1 MPKRI
6 PKESKHQKLEKMRL
20 QALQMVKDGGRPTA
34 VAKELGVSYRSIC
47 LWRKAA
53 AAGGAVALKSRG
65 KPGPASRISEGQK
78 DILKTALLNGAVSA
92 GYDSQLWTLKRV
104 QAFIRKSFDIR
115 LSIPTV
121 FYLLR
126 NMGFSSQKPQ
136 KRARERDPKK
146 VEAWK
151 EQKWPEIKEKAKTE
165 DRTIIFIDESGIS
178 QKPARAATWA
188 PIGETPV
195 IEFNFNWKKL
205 SAIAGVSFESFWF
218 ALHDGSIKSEQIIA
232 FVDQLRK
239 KVGKKMLLVWD
250 GLRAHWSGD
259 VRRHIESLGDQ
270 VHLEQLPAYSPD
282 LNPVEFLWGHLKQH
296 ELANFCATSLGILSK
311 KTRDVLRKTQKRPSI
326 IKAFWIQAELPLG
339 I

>member
-1 MPKRI
+1 MAKRPPKQ
-6 PKESKHQKLEKMRL
+6 SKHQLLEQKRMK
-20 QALQMVKDGGRPTA
+20 AMEMINSGTRPTE
-34 VAKELGVSYRSIC
+34 VARLLDVSYRSVC
-47 LWRKAA
+47 LWRKAVRT
-53 AAGGAVALKSRG
+53 GGDVALKSRG
-65 KPGPASRISEGQK
+65 RPGPAPQMTEDQRT
-78 DILKTALLNGAVSA
+78 ILKSALIGGAVNA

-104 QAFIRKSFDIR
+104 QAYIRKTFSIK
-115 LSIPTV
+115 LSIPTT
-121 FYLLR
+121 FYLLK

-146 VEAWK
+146 VEEWK
-151 EQKWPEIKEKAKTE
+151 EHKWPAIKAKAE
-165 DRTIIFIDESGIS
+165 VEGRTIVFVDESGIS

-205 SAIAGVSFESFWF
+205 SAIAGVSFDSFWF
-218 ALHDGSIKSEQIIA
+218 ALHEGSIKSEQIIT

-239 KVGKKMLLVWD
+239 KINKKVLLVWD

-259 VRRHIESLGDQ
+259 VRRHIESLGDEIH
-270 VHLEQLPAYSPD
+270 VEQLPAYSPD

>member
-1 MPKRI
+1 MAKRI
-6 PKESKHQKLEKMRL
+6 PKLTKHQRLEKTRL
-20 QALQMVKDGGRPTA
+20 EAIEMIKAGKRPTE
-34 VAKELGVSYRSIC
+34 VARLLDVSFRSIC
-47 LWRKAA
+47 LWRRAVEV
-53 AAGGAVALKSRG
+53 GGEAALKSRG
-65 KPGPASRISEGQK
+65 KPGPSPQITDDQRSV
-78 DILKTALLNGAVSA
+78 LKNALVAGAISA
-92 GYDSQLWTLKRV
+92 GYDNQLWTLKRV
-104 QAFIRKSFDIR
+104 QAYIRKTSGIK
-115 LSIPTV
+115 LSIPTI

-136 KRARERDPKK
+136 KRARERDPQK
-146 VEAWK
+146 VQEWK
-151 EQKWPEIKEKAKTE
+151 DQKWPAIREKAE
-165 DRTIIFIDESGIS
+165 AEGRTIVFVDESGIS
-178 QKPARAATWA
+178 QKPARVATWA
-188 PIGETPV
+188 PVGETPV

-205 SAIAGVSFESFWF
+205 SAIAGVSFNSFWF
-218 ALHDGSIKSEQIIA
+218 ALHEGSIKSEQIIA

-239 KVGKKMLLVWD
+239 KIDKKVLLVWD

-259 VRRHIESLGDQ
+259 VRRHIESLGDE
-270 VHLEQLPAYSPD
+270 VHVEQLPAYSPD

>member
-1 MPKRI
+1 M
-6 PKESKHQKLEKMRL
+6 EAVKLI
-20 QALQMVKDGGRPTA
+20 QMGRRPSE
-34 VAKELGVSYRSIC
+34 VARELEVSYRAVC

-53 AAGGAVALKSRG
+53 SVGGESALRSRG
-65 KPGPASRISEGQK
+65 KPGPSPQITEEQRATLRSV
-78 DILKTALLNGAVSA
+78 LVNGAVSA

-104 QAFIRKSFDIR
+104 QSYIRKAFDIR
-115 LSIPTV
+115 LSITTV
-121 FYLLR
+121 YYLLR

-136 KRARERDPKK
+136 KRARERDPMK
-146 VEAWK
+146 VEEWK
-151 EQKWPEIKEKAKTE
+151 EQKWPQIREKAKSE
-165 DRTIIFIDESGIS
+165 DRTIVFIDESGIS

-188 PIGETPV
+188 PVGETPV

-218 ALHDGSIKSEQIIA
+218 ALHEGSIRSEQIIA
-232 FVDQLRK
+232 FVEQLRK
-239 KVGKKMLLVWD
+239 KIGRKVLLVWD

-259 VRRHIESLGDQ
+259 VRRHIDSLGDL
-270 VHLEQLPAYSPD
+270 VHVEQLPAYSPD